1 MTDLVTLCW
10 AVKAQGQG
18 HSLERVARCEQRRRS
33 SGMQALSIR
42 RSEYSTV
49 QYSTAGCRRC
59 LSGDLNTVQY
69 STVQYIQRDADAV
82 YPEI

>member
-18 HSLERVARCEQRRRS
+18 HSLERVARWEQRRRS

-42 RSEYSTV
+42 RSDNRQIYT
-49 QYSTAGCRRC
+49 Q
-59 LSGDLNTVQY
+59 
-69 STVQYIQRDADAV
+69 
-82 YPEI
+82 P